1 MNICLVTNAIYDPV
15 PEYVQYTNAL
25 KQLYCD
31 SWGIEYLFTSENP
44 LPHLHPQWCKT
55 TFMLKAL
62 EEYDWAVWIDCDA
75 ATVGM
80 EFDLGGFLSTVGD
93 KVVIAKDINGW
104 NSGVLAVSNKERSMK
119 WLNYIHSLRDEPK
132 YRNGW
137 REQQAMSD
145 SFSGSWKGI
154 ELVPQSGIGWNSYL
168 DIYGRK
174 EPNLYEHGHWVLHIP
189 GVRDEIRD
197 RIFGNGEWIAMR

>member
-1 MNICLVTNAIYDPV
+1 MKICLVTNAIYDPV

-75 ATVGM
+75 ATVGTKKGAGTLTLSAAPLYTGTTRVEDGKLVVDGELPGSVVIVVDDPAAAM
-80 EFDLGGFLSTVGD
+80 EAGTWYIAAGSMRRPKLVSTAPDADKYKFVRSTTIIGD
-93 KVVIAKDINGW
+93 KTYTCFKVGEALPPL
-104 NSGVLAVSNKERSMK
+104 VLI
-119 WLNYIHSLRDEPK
+119 L
-132 YRNGW
+132 
-137 REQQAMSD
+137 Q
-145 SFSGSWKGI
+145 
-154 ELVPQSGIGWNSYL
+154 
-168 DIYGRK
+168 
-174 EPNLYEHGHWVLHIP
+174 
-189 GVRDEIRD
+189 
-197 RIFGNGEWIAMR
+197 